1 MDLAYLL
8 VVNAVKETLDGT
20 NANKF
25 QEQARARVANHYL
38 PVKDHSFLINF

>member
-8 VVNAVKETLDGT
+8 AVNAVKETLDGT
-20 NANKF
+20 AAYTF

-38 PVKDHSFLINF
+38 PVKDHSFLIKF